1 MCMSVVPIS
10 FYVCA
15 CSVSRDKTVTMY
27 LLSSEVSS
35 AAEFIM
41 AIILMIAGLWPWIRP
56 RLSQVMVG
64 TVSWLFFWIV
74 RLATCLGAVA
84 MLSRLAMR
92 WMIELADPV
101 KEIWTSATTFVAS
114 ARPSPTLNPF
124 ITHALC
130 AILPTVLVVSRHY
143 SAEPAARGDN
153 DRIVSPVNNPKQT
166 KKVQFAG
173 AIADEKGAYRRL
185 YRELK
190 TELHEVFGQLQRS
203 VKEEI
208 AHVWERCEQLER
220 KLQEVDSMSLKATIP
235 DYSSD
240 EDEEIATQV
249 QVSAVLSD
257 VSPDTESTNVA
268 HEESDLRGELHD
280 VANKLE
286 WLATNT
292 KEFQRGVAKRMET
305 HGARLDLAEEMIADE
320 AEARQ
325 VLVAVAGAT
334 GGDDPELSKRIL
346 PDIPRVIHKGTSAS
360 QKTAQKSATSSRTPA
375 TRSKAPEV
383 RDPAIEQLIARYS
396 DPNVTLNLSALEQ
409 LKEKDVE
416 RILQTRRRRRPQ
428 PMRNPFLTEEE
439 KAIARAS
446 LAQLGKLWRS
456 YACKEKGRGFETQP
470 WDSWDL
476 GALTA
481 EECNLPRSEVKYML
495 NTRRAAELAKRAS
508 DEGRPK
514 YYCEECQNFKASP
527 HRCVRTGWSQDTKR
541 PGVKRHILVQQQGKG
556 AIQVKPALLTDTDAL
571 QKEMQHLKVVQ
582 QENARRRLSAQEVA
596 ERPSNTVAVE
606 PRVSDVAT
614 SSFQ

>member
-1 MCMSVVPIS
+1 M
-10 FYVCA
+10 A
-15 CSVSRDKTVTMY
+15 MY

-35 AAEFIM
+35 IAEFIM

-64 TVSWLFFWIV
+64 TVSWLFFWII

-84 MLSRLAMR
+84 MLSRLALR
-92 WMIELADPV
+92 WINQLADPV
-101 KEIWTSATTFVAS
+101 KEIWTSATTLVAS
-114 ARPSPTLNPF
+114 VHPSPTLNPL

-130 AILPTVLVVSRHY
+130 AIIPTVLVVL
-143 SAEPAARGDN
+143 RGEN
-153 DRIVSPVNNPKQT
+153 DRIASPVNNTKQT

-190 TELHEVFGQLQRS
+190 TELHEVFGQLQEG
-203 VKEEI
+203 VKKEI

-220 KLQEVDSMSLKATIP
+220 KLQEVDSTSLKATIP

-240 EDEEIATQV
+240 EDSEIATQV
-249 QVSAVLSD
+249 QVSAILSD
-257 VSPDTESTNVA
+257 VSPDTKSTNFA
-268 HEESDLRGELHD
+268 HEEGDLRGTLHE

-325 VLVAVAGAT
+325 VLVAVADAT

-346 PDIPRVIHKGTSAS
+346 PDIPRVIHKGANAH
-360 QKTAQKSATSSRTPA
+360 QRAAQKSATSSRPPA
-375 TRSKAPEV
+375 TRNTAPEV

-396 DPNVTLNLSALEQ
+396 DPNVALNLSALEQ

-456 YACKEKGRGFETQP
+456 YACKEKGRGFETQA
-470 WDSWDL
+470 WDFWDL

-495 NTRRAAELAKRAS
+495 NTRRAPELAKRAS
-508 DEGRPK
+508 DEGHPK

-596 ERPSNTVAVE
+596 ERPSNMVAVE
-606 PRVSDVAT
+606 PMVSDAAT